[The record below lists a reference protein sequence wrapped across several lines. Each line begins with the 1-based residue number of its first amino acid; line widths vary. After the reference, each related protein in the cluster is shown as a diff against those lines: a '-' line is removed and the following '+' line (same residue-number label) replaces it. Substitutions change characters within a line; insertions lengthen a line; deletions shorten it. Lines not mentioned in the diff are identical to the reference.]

1 MSRGL
6 SGLCDSLHMGRMDSW
21 KSLKAR
27 LKRIL
32 VRIRR
37 RVPPGVRTLL
47 GLCLVAGGV
56 VGFLPV
62 LGFWMIPLG
71 VLVIGLDVKP
81 VLSRLRA
88 LRSRRKQD

>member
-1 MSRGL
+1 M
-6 SGLCDSLHMGRMDSW
+6 
-21 KSLKAR
+21 
-27 LKRIL
+27 
-32 VRIRR
+32 
-37 RVPPGVRTLL
+37 PPGVRTLL
-47 GLCLVAGGV
+47 GLCLVAGGI